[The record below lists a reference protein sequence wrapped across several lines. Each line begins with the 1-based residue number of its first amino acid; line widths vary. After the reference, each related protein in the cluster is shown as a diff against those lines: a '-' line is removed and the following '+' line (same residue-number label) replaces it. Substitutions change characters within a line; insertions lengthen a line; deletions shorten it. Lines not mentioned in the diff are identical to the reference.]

1 MIGDRWTFLLVRDGL
16 STVKQ
21 YSLSSRLLRILV
33 GGGLVTALILIGYAV
48 TIGVDGY
55 ARLQSAQLD
64 TRNTVLQDELRQF
77 QTRVDHL
84 ESTLNHIAQND
95 ARFRSIAG
103 LESID
108 SEVLQA
114 GVGGPGLVGPEAHSL
129 WTIDPSI
136 SENLFEVSYDLNQL
150 ERRARLLSSSLAE
163 ATDSVLAHRD
173 LLESTPSILPTP
185 GWLSSSYSE
194 SRMHPIHNRPLP
206 HPGVDISAP
215 RGTSIYAAAKGR
227 VIRAGWV
234 VGYGL
239 TIEID
244 HGFGYVT
251 LYGHASELVA
261 SQDEEVQRG
270 DVIARVG
277 STGIAT
283 SPHLHYEVRV
293 QGIAQNPANFILPEY
308 IRSVSY
314 THLRAHET

>member
-1 MIGDRWTFLLVRDGL
+1 MIGDRWTFLLVRDGH

-33 GGGLVTALILIGYAV
+33 GGGLVAALILIAYAV

-64 TRNTVLQDELRQF
+64 TRNTVLQDELQQF
-77 QTRVDHL
+77 RTRVDHL

-215 RGTSIYAAAKGR
+215 KGTSIYAAAKGR

-261 SQDEEVQRG
+261 SQGEEVQRG

-308 IRSVSY
+308 VRY
-314 THLRAHET
+314 

>member
-84 ESTLNHIAQND
+84 ESTLNRIAQND

-136 SENLFEVSYDLNQL
+136 SENLFEVSYDLSQL

-308 IRSVSY
+308 IRY
-314 THLRAHET
+314 

>member
-1 MIGDRWTFLLVRDGL
+1 MIGDRWTFLLVRDGH
-16 STVKQ
+16 STIKQ
-21 YSLSSRLLRILV
+21 YALSSRRLQVLV
-33 GGGLVTALILIGYAV
+33 GGGLLAAIILIGYAV
-48 TIGVDGY
+48 IIGVDGY
-55 ARLQSAQLD
+55 ARLRSAQLD
-64 TRNTVLQDELRQF
+64 TRNTVLQDELQEF
-77 QTRVDHL
+77 QMRVDHL
-84 ESTLNHIAQND
+84 ESTLNQIAQDD

-150 ERRARLLSSSLAE
+150 ERRARLLSSSLEE

-215 RGTSIYAAAKGR
+215 KGTSIYAAAKGK
-227 VIRAGWV
+227 VIKAGWI

-261 SQDEEVQRG
+261 SQGEEVQRG

-308 IRSVSY
+308 VRY
-314 THLRAHET
+314 

>member
-33 GGGLVTALILIGYAV
+33 GGGLVTALILIGYTV

-84 ESTLNHIAQND
+84 ESTLNRIAQND

-215 RGTSIYAAAKGR
+215 KGTSIYAAAKGR

-308 IRSVSY
+308 IRY
-314 THLRAHET
+314 

>member
-1 MIGDRWTFLLVRDGL
+1 MIGDRWTFLLVRDGH
-16 STVKQ
+16 SAIKQ
-21 YSLSSRLLRILV
+21 YALSSRRLQVLV
-33 GGGLVTALILIGYAV
+33 GGGLLAAIILIGYAL

-55 ARLQSAQLD
+55 ARLRSAQLD
-64 TRNTVLQDELRQF
+64 TRNTVLQDELQEF
-77 QTRVDHL
+77 QMRVDHL
-84 ESTLNHIAQND
+84 ESTLNQIAQND

-150 ERRARLLSSSLAE
+150 ERRARLLSSSLEE
-163 ATDSVLAHRD
+163 ATDSLLAHRD

-215 RGTSIYAAAKGR
+215 QGTSIYAAAKGK
-227 VIRAGWV
+227 VIKAGWI

-261 SQDEEVQRG
+261 SQGEEVQRG

-308 IRSVSY
+308 VRY
-314 THLRAHET
+314 

>member
-1 MIGDRWTFLLVRDGL
+1 MIGDRWTFLLVRDGH
-16 STVKQ
+16 STIKQ
-21 YSLSSRLLRILV
+21 YALSSRRLQVLV
-33 GGGLVTALILIGYAV
+33 GGGLLAAIILIGYAL

-55 ARLQSAQLD
+55 ARLRSAQLD
-64 TRNTVLQDELRQF
+64 TRNTVLQDELQEF
-77 QTRVDHL
+77 QMRVDHL
-84 ESTLNHIAQND
+84 ESTLNQIAQDD

-150 ERRARLLSSSLAE
+150 ERRARLLASSLEE
-163 ATDSVLAHRD
+163 ATDSLLAHRD

-215 RGTSIYAAAKGR
+215 KGTSIYAAAKGK
-227 VIRAGWV
+227 VIKAGWI

-261 SQDEEVQRG
+261 SQGEEVQRG

-308 IRSVSY
+308 VRY
-314 THLRAHET
+314 

>member
-1 MIGDRWTFLLVRDGL
+1 MIGDRWTFLLVRDGH

-33 GGGLVTALILIGYAV
+33 GGGLLAALMLIGYAV
-48 TIGVDGY
+48 TIGIDGY
-55 ARLQSAQLD
+55 ARLRSAQLD
-64 TRNTVLQDELRQF
+64 TRNTVLQDELQQF
-77 QTRVDHL
+77 RTRVDHL

-114 GVGGPGLVGPEAHSL
+114 GIGGPGLVGPEAHSL

-150 ERRARLLSSSLAE
+150 ERRARLLSSSLEE

-215 RGTSIYAAAKGR
+215 KGTSIYAAAKGR

-251 LYGHASELVA
+251 LYGHASELIA
-261 SQDEEVQRG
+261 SQSEEVQRG

-308 IRSVSY
+308 VRY
-314 THLRAHET
+314 

>member
-1 MIGDRWTFLLVRDGL
+1 MIGDRWTFLLVRDGH

-33 GGGLVTALILIGYAV
+33 GGGLLAALILIAYAV

-64 TRNTVLQDELRQF
+64 TRNTVLQDELQQF
-77 QTRVDHL
+77 RTRVDHL

-215 RGTSIYAAAKGR
+215 KGTSIYAAAKGR

-261 SQDEEVQRG
+261 SQSEEVQRG

-308 IRSVSY
+308 VRY
-314 THLRAHET
+314 

>member
-33 GGGLVTALILIGYAV
+33 GGGLVTALILIGYTV

-308 IRSVSY
+308 IRY
-314 THLRAHET
+314 

>member
-1 MIGDRWTFLLVRDGL
+1 MIGDRWTFLLVRDGH
-16 STVKQ
+16 STIKQ
-21 YSLSSRLLRILV
+21 YALSSRRLQVLV
-33 GGGLVTALILIGYAV
+33 GGGLLAAIILIGYAL

-55 ARLQSAQLD
+55 ARLRSAQLD
-64 TRNTVLQDELRQF
+64 TRNTVLQDELQEF
-77 QTRVDHL
+77 QMRVDHL
-84 ESTLNHIAQND
+84 ESTLNQIAQND

-114 GVGGPGLVGPEAHSL
+114 GVGGPGLVGPAAHSL

-150 ERRARLLSSSLAE
+150 ERRARLLSSSLEE
-163 ATDSVLAHRD
+163 ATDSLLAHRD

-215 RGTSIYAAAKGR
+215 KGTSIYAAAKGK
-227 VIRAGWV
+227 VIKAGWI

-261 SQDEEVQRG
+261 SQGEEVQRG

-308 IRSVSY
+308 VRY
-314 THLRAHET
+314 

>member
-1 MIGDRWTFLLVRDGL
+1 MIGDRWTFLLVRDGH
-16 STVKQ
+16 STIKQ
-21 YSLSSRLLRILV
+21 YALSSRRLQVLV
-33 GGGLVTALILIGYAV
+33 GGGLLAAIILIGYAL

-55 ARLQSAQLD
+55 ARLRSAQLD
-64 TRNTVLQDELRQF
+64 TRNTVLQDELQEF
-77 QTRVDHL
+77 QMRVDHL
-84 ESTLNHIAQND
+84 ESTLNQIAQND

-150 ERRARLLSSSLAE
+150 ERRARLLSSSLEE
-163 ATDSVLAHRD
+163 ATDSLLAHRD

-194 SRMHPIHNRPLP
+194 ARRHPIHNRPLP

-215 RGTSIYAAAKGR
+215 KGTSIYAAAKGK
-227 VIRAGWV
+227 VIMAGWI

-261 SQDEEVQRG
+261 SQGEEVQRG

-308 IRSVSY
+308 VRY
-314 THLRAHET
+314 

>member
-33 GGGLVTALILIGYAV
+33 GGGLVAALILIGYTV

-84 ESTLNHIAQND
+84 ESTLNRIAQND

-150 ERRARLLSSSLAE
+150 ERRARLLSSSLEE

-215 RGTSIYAAAKGR
+215 KGTSIYAAAKGR

-251 LYGHASELVA
+251 LYGHASELIA
-261 SQDEEVQRG
+261 SQSEEVQRG

-308 IRSVSY
+308 VRY
-314 THLRAHET
+314 

>member
-33 GGGLVTALILIGYAV
+33 GGGLVAALILIGYTV

-84 ESTLNHIAQND
+84 ESTLNRIAQND

-150 ERRARLLSSSLAE
+150 ERRARLLSSSLEE
-163 ATDSVLAHRD
+163 ATDSLLAHRD

-215 RGTSIYAAAKGR
+215 KGTSIYAAAKGK
-227 VIRAGWV
+227 VIKAGWI

-261 SQDEEVQRG
+261 SQGEEVQRG

-308 IRSVSY
+308 VRY
-314 THLRAHET
+314 

>member
-1 MIGDRWTFLLVRDGL
+1 MIGDRWTFLLVRDGH

-33 GGGLVTALILIGYAV
+33 GGGLLAALMLIGYAV
-48 TIGVDGY
+48 TIGIDGY
-55 ARLQSAQLD
+55 ARLRSAQLD
-64 TRNTVLQDELRQF
+64 TRNTVLQDELQQF
-77 QTRVDHL
+77 RTRVDHL

-150 ERRARLLSSSLAE
+150 ERRARLLSSSLEE

-215 RGTSIYAAAKGR
+215 KGTSIYAAAKGR

-251 LYGHASELVA
+251 LYGHASELIA
-261 SQDEEVQRG
+261 SQSEEVQRG

-308 IRSVSY
+308 VRY
-314 THLRAHET
+314 

>member
-1 MIGDRWTFLLVRDGL
+1 MIVDKWTLLLVRDWH
-16 STVKQ
+16 STIKQ
-21 YSLSSRLLRILV
+21 YALSSRRLQVLV
-33 GGGLVTALILIGYAV
+33 GGGLLTAIILIGYAL

-55 ARLQSAQLD
+55 ARLRSAQLD
-64 TRNTVLQDELRQF
+64 TRNTVLQDELQEF
-77 QTRVDHL
+77 QMRVDHL
-84 ESTLNHIAQND
+84 ESTLNQIAQDD

-150 ERRARLLSSSLAE
+150 ERRARLLSSSLEE
-163 ATDSVLAHRD
+163 ATDSLLAHRD

-215 RGTSIYAAAKGR
+215 KGTSIYAAAKGK
-227 VIRAGWV
+227 VIKAGWI

-261 SQDEEVQRG
+261 SQGEEVQRG

-308 IRSVSY
+308 VRY
-314 THLRAHET
+314 

>member
-1 MIGDRWTFLLVRDGL
+1 MIGDRWTFLLVRDGH

-33 GGGLVTALILIGYAV
+33 GGGLVATLILIAYAV

-64 TRNTVLQDELRQF
+64 TRNTVLQDELQQF
-77 QTRVDHL
+77 RTRVDHL

-150 ERRARLLSSSLAE
+150 ERRARLLSSSLEE

-215 RGTSIYAAAKGR
+215 KGTSIYAAAKGR

-251 LYGHASELVA
+251 LYGHASELIA
-261 SQDEEVQRG
+261 SQSEEVQRG

-308 IRSVSY
+308 VRY
-314 THLRAHET
+314 

>member
-1 MIGDRWTFLLVRDGL
+1 MIGDRWTFLLVRDGH

-33 GGGLVTALILIGYAV
+33 GGGLVAALILIGYAV

-64 TRNTVLQDELRQF
+64 TRNTVLQDELQQF
-77 QTRVDHL
+77 RTRVDHL

-215 RGTSIYAAAKGR
+215 KGTSIYAAAKGQ

-261 SQDEEVQRG
+261 SQNEEVQRG

-308 IRSVSY
+308 VRY
-314 THLRAHET
+314 

>member
-84 ESTLNHIAQND
+84 ESTLNRIAQND

-308 IRSVSY
+308 VRY
-314 THLRAHET
+314 

>member
-33 GGGLVTALILIGYAV
+33 GGGLVAALILIAYAV

-64 TRNTVLQDELRQF
+64 TRNTVLQDELQQF
-77 QTRVDHL
+77 RTRVDHL

-215 RGTSIYAAAKGR
+215 KGTSIYAAAKGQ

-261 SQDEEVQRG
+261 SQNEEVQRG

-308 IRSVSY
+308 VRY
-314 THLRAHET
+314 

>member
-1 MIGDRWTFLLVRDGL
+1 MIGDRWTFLLVRDGH
-16 STVKQ
+16 STIKQ
-21 YSLSSRLLRILV
+21 YALSSRRLQVLV
-33 GGGLVTALILIGYAV
+33 GGGLLAAIILIGYAL

-55 ARLQSAQLD
+55 ARLRSAQLD
-64 TRNTVLQDELRQF
+64 TRNTVLQDELQEF
-77 QTRVDHL
+77 QMRVDHL
-84 ESTLNHIAQND
+84 ESTLNQIAKND

-150 ERRARLLSSSLAE
+150 ERRARLLSSSLEE
-163 ATDSVLAHRD
+163 ATDSLLAHRD

-215 RGTSIYAAAKGR
+215 KGTSIYAAAKGK
-227 VIRAGWV
+227 VIKAGWI

-261 SQDEEVQRG
+261 SQGEEVQRG

-308 IRSVSY
+308 VRY
-314 THLRAHET
+314 

>member
-1 MIGDRWTFLLVRDGL
+1 MIGDKWTFLLVRDGH

-33 GGGLVTALILIGYAV
+33 GGGLVAALILIGYAV

-55 ARLQSAQLD
+55 ARLRSAQLD
-64 TRNTVLQDELRQF
+64 TRNTVLQDELQQF

-215 RGTSIYAAAKGR
+215 KGTSIYAAAKGQ

-261 SQDEEVQRG
+261 SQNEEVQRG

-308 IRSVSY
+308 VRY
-314 THLRAHET
+314 

>member
-1 MIGDRWTFLLVRDGL
+1 MIGDRWTFLLVRDGH

-33 GGGLVTALILIGYAV
+33 GGGLVAALILIAYAV

-64 TRNTVLQDELRQF
+64 TRNTVLQDELQQF
-77 QTRVDHL
+77 RTRVDHL

-163 ATDSVLAHRD
+163 ATDSVLAHRE

-215 RGTSIYAAAKGR
+215 KGTSIYAAAKGR

-261 SQDEEVQRG
+261 SQNEEVQRG

-308 IRSVSY
+308 VRY
-314 THLRAHET
+314 

>member
-1 MIGDRWTFLLVRDGL
+1 MIRDGWTFLVVRDGH
-16 STVKQ
+16 SPVKQ
-21 YSLSSRLLRILV
+21 YSMSSRLLRVVV
-33 GGGLVTALILIGYAV
+33 GGGLITALILVGYAV
-48 TIGVDGY
+48 TVGMDGY
-55 ARLQSAQLD
+55 ARLRSAQLD
-64 TRNTVLQDELRQF
+64 SRNAVLQDELKQF
-77 QTRVDHL
+77 RTRVNHF

-108 SEVLQA
+108 PEVLQV
-114 GVGGPGLVGPEAHSL
+114 GVGGPGLGRPETHRL
-129 WTIDPSI
+129 WAIDPTTSK
-136 SENLFEVSYDLNQL
+136 NLFEVSYDLNQL
-150 ERRARLLSSSLAE
+150 ERRVRLLSTSLVE
-163 ATDSVLAHRD
+163 ATDSLLAHRD

-215 RGTSIYAAAKGR
+215 KGTSIYAAAKGR
-227 VIRAGWV
+227 VVKSSWI

-244 HGFGYVT
+244 HGFGYLT

-261 SQDEEVQRG
+261 SQGQEVKRG

-283 SPHLHYEVRV
+283 SSHLHYEVHV
-293 QGIAQNPANFILPEY
+293 QGVAQNPANFILPEY
-308 IRSVSY
+308 VRY
-314 THLRAHET
+314 

>member
-1 MIGDRWTFLLVRDGL
+1 MIGDRWTFLLVRDGH

-33 GGGLVTALILIGYAV
+33 GGGLVAALILIAYAV

-64 TRNTVLQDELRQF
+64 TRNTVLQDELQQF
-77 QTRVDHL
+77 RTRVDHL

-215 RGTSIYAAAKGR
+215 KGTSIYAAAKGR

-261 SQDEEVQRG
+261 SQNEEVQRG

-308 IRSVSY
+308 VRY
-314 THLRAHET
+314 

>member
-1 MIGDRWTFLLVRDGL
+1 MIGDRWTFLLVRDGH
-16 STVKQ
+16 STIKQ
-21 YSLSSRLLRILV
+21 YALSSRRLQVLV
-33 GGGLVTALILIGYAV
+33 GGGLLAAIILIGYAL

-55 ARLQSAQLD
+55 ARLRSAQLD
-64 TRNTVLQDELRQF
+64 TRNTVLQDELQEF
-77 QTRVDHL
+77 QMRVDHL
-84 ESTLNHIAQND
+84 ESTLNQIAQND

-103 LESID
+103 LESVD

-150 ERRARLLSSSLAE
+150 ERRARLLSSSLEE
-163 ATDSVLAHRD
+163 ATDSLLAHRD

-215 RGTSIYAAAKGR
+215 KGTSIYAAAKGK
-227 VIRAGWV
+227 VIKAGWI

-261 SQDEEVQRG
+261 SQGEEVQRG

-308 IRSVSY
+308 VRY
-314 THLRAHET
+314 

>member
-1 MIGDRWTFLLVRDGL
+1 MIGDRWTFLLVRDGH

-84 ESTLNHIAQND
+84 ESTLNRVAQND

-251 LYGHASELVA
+251 LYGHASELIA
-261 SQDEEVQRG
+261 SQSEEVQRG

-308 IRSVSY
+308 VRY
-314 THLRAHET
+314 

>member
-33 GGGLVTALILIGYAV
+33 GGGLVAVLILIGYAV

-84 ESTLNHIAQND
+84 ESTLNRIAQND

-215 RGTSIYAAAKGR
+215 KGTSIYAAAKGR

-261 SQDEEVQRG
+261 SQNEEVQRG
-270 DVIARVG
+270 DVIGRVG

-308 IRSVSY
+308 VRY
-314 THLRAHET
+314 